1 MTKLDFELQAAKDD
15 FECVSAG
22 TVTIND
28 NLLVTCQVFCLMLVL
43 WHQIKMRSSTVK
55 TLDLDPVRPVRLK
68 FTS

>member
-1 MTKLDFELQAAKDD
+1 MT
-15 FECVSAG
+15 ECVLAG

-55 TLDLDPVRPVRLK
+55 TRDLDPVRLK
-68 FTS
+68 FAS